1 MVHTWWCS
9 WHCRLSHLTTPQSA
23 VFMAPQVDL
32 PNQSLAL
39 LHSALTTRFV
49 TALCTSCVV
58 PMIPGDPYG
67 NPYYTRNNPALRSHH
82 RQVAIVPAPRTLS
95 QQTASPTPYIFQ
107 RLYFPPFTQ
116 WLKRSQARG
125 ARDPLQ
131 TQKGAME
138 SYRTTRS
145 LALSAI
151 LANIHKSRGKLVN
164 NKTTFI
170 EICFDAKDTD
180 RATGRRLDPRTP
192 VPFPPCVT
200 SYHSSSSAISG
211 ENSTT

>member
-67 NPYYTRNNPALRSHH
+67 NPYYTRNNPALCSHH

-95 QQTASPTPYIFQ
+95 QQTTSSATSYLRQLIFRHSPSGSNAAKHGVHKIRCRQMGIWSNREIIVSRLFGYI
-107 RLYFPPFTQ
+107 
-116 WLKRSQARG
+116 
-125 ARDPLQ
+125 
-131 TQKGAME
+131 
-138 SYRTTRS
+138 
-145 LALSAI
+145 
-151 LANIHKSRGKLVN
+151 SRGKLVN
-164 NKTTFI
+164 NESMLLKCWLRGTT
-170 EICFDAKDTD
+170 
-180 RATGRRLDPRTP
+180 TGLLVVDWTHGLPSPSRL
-192 VPFPPCVT
+192 V
-200 SYHSSSSAISG
+200 
-211 ENSTT
+211 